1 MNLSTYS
8 SCVQVSTGG
17 SDNSIN
23 ISCALTRLNGV
34 FVSLYKPPP
43 DQRKYS
49 ETNLFWHPMGGV
61 YADDREVRFEM
72 QIGAKKWPEYPL
84 EAKSEAF
91 YQLRKALG
99 VHSRFSPSI
108 GIQQTEY
115 YKDKFVLAI
124 DTEKVLGSYDSRSA
138 FTGYQKQVIC

>member
-1 MNLSTYS
+1 MYEHTLCIDMCSYCFWCGKTLPVNFSTCC

-17 SDNSIN
+17 SDNGISI
-23 ISCALTRLNGV
+23 SRALTRLKGV
-34 FVSLYKPPP
+34 FVNLCKPPP

-84 EAKSEAF
+84 ENKSEAF
-91 YQLRKALG
+91 YQLRKALEID
-99 VHSRFSPSI
+99 SRLSPSI
-108 GIQQTEY
+108 GIQQQ
-115 YKDKFVLAI
+115 
-124 DTEKVLGSYDSRSA
+124 SA
-138 FTGYQKQVIC
+138 TKISV